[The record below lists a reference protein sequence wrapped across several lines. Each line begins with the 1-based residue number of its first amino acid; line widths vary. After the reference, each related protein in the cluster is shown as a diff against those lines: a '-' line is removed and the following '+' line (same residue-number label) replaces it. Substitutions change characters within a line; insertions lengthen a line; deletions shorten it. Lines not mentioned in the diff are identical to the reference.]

1 MSENTQ
7 DIINEK
13 GAEALST
20 AVENSVNEELRK
32 QMNEEF
38 VDPSG
43 GVHEELET
51 HTSAEYNADNIRVL
65 EGLEAVRIRPGMY
78 IGSTSQRGLHHCIYE
93 IVDNSIDE
101 ALAGYCTDIYV
112 TIHKDNSVTV
122 EDNGR
127 GIPVDIKPDSGKS
140 ALEIVHTVLHA
151 GGKFGDGGYKV
162 SGGLHGVGASVVN
175 ALSEKYVV
183 EVCRQGHVWRQ
194 EYMRG
199 EPLAPVEKGEATDKT
214 GTKTTWWPDPEIF
227 TETTEIDCDV
237 IANRLREMAFL
248 NKGLKIIFS
257 RHDSEEVETFHYEG
271 GIGSYVEFLNK
282 NKTVL
287 HDKPIYIDKV
297 IGDIQ
302 VEVAM
307 QYTDSYQ
314 ESVLSFANN
323 INTHSGGTHLTGF
336 RNSITRVLNDYARKN
351 NILKDSEQ
359 NLSGEDVREGLTAIV
374 SVKIPNPE
382 FEGQTK
388 EKLGSQE
395 AMGAVQ
401 DAVRDKLQ
409 EWLEFNPKL
418 AKMILEKTLQAQRAR
433 EAARKARELTR
444 RKSVLEN
451 STLPGKLADCSNRE
465 PEKCEIFLVEGD
477 SAGGSAKQ
485 GRNRMFQAILPL
497 RGKILNVEKARL
509 DRIYANNEI
518 QSMVQAFGIKISR
531 NAEEVEIDKLRYH
544 KIIIM
549 TDADVDGAHIRTLML
564 TFFFRYARPLIE
576 QGYVYIAQPPLF
588 KVTQGKSSEYLFN
601 EHVLDK
607 MLKERGI
614 KNLSLSDKNKK
625 NVKTGEELLDLIKN
639 MSEFYRSYNNP
650 ILNLYPAVFLRG
662 LVRSDIILEDFDNQS
677 KMNEICDYLNHYLQD
692 HAKNYNIQEA
702 ENYKVEVKYNPENSK
717 YSFILHLNDEEHVVL
732 NQNIIKSSEYKK
744 LKTSYPL
751 IRDFL
756 IEESDG
762 LLLETDTEKYE
773 INSFEKLQKLID
785 ERGSR
790 GLQIQRFKGLGEMM
804 PQQLWETT
812 MDPSTRTLLKVN
824 LEDAMLCDQLFDVLM
839 GDKVEPR
846 RDFIETNAVYATNI
860 DT

>member
-1 MSENTQ
+1 MAESTQQ
-7 DIINEK
+7 DIINDK
-13 GAEALST
+13 GMEALKQ
-20 AVENSVNEELRK
+20 VEQTQINE
-32 QMNEEF
+32 QIEEI
-38 VDPSG
+38 
-43 GVHEELET
+43 ET
-51 HTSAEYNADNIRVL
+51 RTSDKYDASNIRVL
-65 EGLEAVRIRPGMY
+65 EGLEAVRMRPGMY

-101 ALAGYCTDIYV
+101 SLAGFCTDIKV
-112 TIHKDNSVTV
+112 TVNIDNSVTV

-127 GIPVDIKPDSGKS
+127 GIPVDIKPETGKS

-175 ALSEKYVV
+175 ALSEKYMV
-183 EVCRQGHVWRQ
+183 EVSRQGYVWRQ

-199 EPLAPVEKGEATDKT
+199 EPVAPVEKCEPTDKT
-214 GTKTTWWPDPEIF
+214 GTKTTFWPDPEIF
-227 TETTEIDCDV
+227 TETTEIDVDV

-248 NKGLKIIFS
+248 NKGLKIIFVDG
-257 RHDSEEVETFHYEG
+257 HTNKEEVFHYVG

-282 NKTVL
+282 NKNVL
-287 HDKPIYIDKV
+287 HEKPIYIDKV
-297 IGDIQ
+297 VDNMQ

-307 QYTDSYQ
+307 QYTDAYN

-351 NILKDSEQ
+351 NILKDSDQ

-374 SVKIPNPE
+374 SVKLPNPE

-409 EWLEFNPKL
+409 EWLEFNPKI
-418 AKMILEKTLQAQRAR
+418 AKTILEKTLQAQRAR

-444 RKSVLEN
+444 RKTVLEN

-465 PEKCEIFLVEGD
+465 PEKCEIFIVEGD

-509 DRIYANNEI
+509 DKIYGNNEI
-518 QSMVQAFGIKISR
+518 QSMVQAFGINISK
-531 NAEEVEIDKLRYH
+531 NEEEVDLEKLRYH

-549 TDADVDGAHIRTLML
+549 TDADVDGAHIRTLLL
-564 TFFFRYARPLIE
+564 TFFFRYAKPLIDN
-576 QGYVYIAQPPLF
+576 GYVYIAQPPLF
-588 KVTQGKSSEYLFN
+588 KVTQGKVSEYLFN
-601 EHVLDK
+601 EHALDK

-614 KNLSLSDKNKK
+614 KNLSLSDKSKSK
-625 NVKTGEELLDLIKN
+625 IKTGDELLELIKN
-639 MSEFYRSYNNP
+639 MSAFYNSYNNP
-650 ILNLYPAVFLRG
+650 ILNLFPAVMLRG
-662 LVRSDIILEDFDNQS
+662 LVRANIIPEDFDDQAR
-677 KMNEICDYLNHYLQD
+677 MNEIIEYLNHYLQD
-692 HAKNYNIQEA
+692 HAKNYNIKEA
-702 ENYKVEVKYNPENSK
+702 ENYVCSLKYNPENAK
-717 YSFILHLNDEEHVVL
+717 YAIQLNLNEEEHVMI
-732 NQNIIKSSEYKK
+732 NQSIIKSSEYKR
-744 LKTSYPL
+744 LKTAYPL

-756 IEESDG
+756 IEEEQS
-762 LLLETDTEKYE
+762 LILETDTEQYE
-773 INSFEKLQKLID
+773 ITSFEKLQKIID
-785 ERGSR
+785 DRGQK
-790 GLQIQRFKGLGEMM
+790 GLTIQRFKGLGEMM

-812 MDPSTRTLLKVN
+812 MDPATRTLLKVSIG
-824 LEDAMLCDQLFDVLM
+824 DAMLCDQLFDILM

-846 RDFIETNAVYATNI
+846 RDFIEANAVYATNI

>member
-1 MSENTQ
+1 MSENAQ
-7 DIINEK
+7 DIINDK
-13 GAEALST
+13 GMEALQEAAST
-20 AVENSVNEELRK
+20 PVEAI
-32 QMNEEF
+32 
-38 VDPSG
+38 
-43 GVHEELET
+43 ET
-51 HTSAEYNADNIRVL
+51 RTSADYSADNIRVL

-101 ALAGYCTDIYV
+101 SLAGFCTDIHV
-112 TIHKDNSVTV
+112 TIHKDNSITV

-183 EVCRQGHVWRQ
+183 EVSRQGFVWRQ

-199 EPLAPVEKGEATDKT
+199 EPMAPVEKGEATEKT

-257 RHDSEEVETFHYEG
+257 RHDSEETETFHYEG

-282 NKTVL
+282 NKNVL
-287 HDKPIYIDKV
+287 HEKPIYIDKV
-297 IGDIQ
+297 VGDLQ

-307 QYTDSYQ
+307 QYTESYT

-351 NILKDSEQ
+351 NILKDADQ

-409 EWLEFNPKL
+409 EWLEFNPKI
-418 AKMILEKTLQAQRAR
+418 AKTIIEKTLQAQRAR

-444 RKSVLEN
+444 RKTVLEN

-509 DRIYANNEI
+509 DRIYGNNEI

-531 NAEEVEIDKLRYH
+531 NEEEVEIDKLRYH

-576 QGYVYIAQPPLF
+576 NGYVYIAQPPLF
-588 KVTQGKSSEYLFN
+588 KVTQGKTSEYLFN

-614 KNLSLSDKNKK
+614 KNLSLSDIDKK
-625 NVKTGEELLDLIKN
+625 NVKTGDELLDLIKN

-650 ILNLYPAVFLRG
+650 ILNLFPAVFLRG
-662 LVRSDIILEDFDNQS
+662 LVRSDIKLEDFDSQS
-677 KMNEICDYLNHYLQD
+677 RMNEICDYLNHYLVD
-692 HAKNYNIQEA
+692 HSKNYNIAEA
-702 ENYKVEVKYNPENSK
+702 ENYKVEVKYNSENAK
-717 YSFILHLNDEEHVVL
+717 YSFTLHLNEEEHVVL

-744 LKTSYPL
+744 LKNSYPL

-756 IEESDG
+756 IEESKG

-773 INSFEKLQKLID
+773 IDSFEKLQKLID
-785 ERGSR
+785 DRGQK

-812 MDPSTRTLLKVN
+812 MDPATRTLLKVTV
-824 LEDAMLCDQLFDVLM
+824 EDAMLCDQLFDILM

>member
-1 MSENTQ
+1 MSDGIQEVTEQ
-7 DIINEK
+7 
-13 GAEALST
+13 
-20 AVENSVNEELRK
+20 
-32 QMNEEF
+32 
-38 VDPSG
+38 
-43 GVHEELET
+43 
-51 HTSAEYNADNIRVL
+51 TSAAAQAEKVEVVDLPDNDEAIETKTSASYDASNIRVL
-65 EGLEAVRIRPGMY
+65 EGLEAVRMRPGMY

-101 ALAGYCTDIYV
+101 SLAGFCTDIHV
-112 TIHKDNSVTV
+112 TVNKDNSVTV

-127 GIPVDIKPDSGKS
+127 GIPVDIKPETGKS

-175 ALSEKYVV
+175 ALSEKYKV
-183 EVCRQGHVWRQ
+183 EVSRQGYVWRQ

-199 EPLAPVEKGEATDKT
+199 EPLTPVEKGEATDKT
-214 GTKTTWWPDPEIF
+214 GTKTTFWPDPEIF

-237 IANRLREMAFL
+237 IATRLREMAFL
-248 NKGLKIIFS
+248 NKGLKIIFTNA
-257 RHDSEEVETFHYEG
+257 HTDETETFHYVG

-297 IGDIQ
+297 VDNMQ

-307 QYTDSYQ
+307 QYTDAYN

-351 NILKDSEQ
+351 NILKDSDQ

-374 SVKIPNPE
+374 SVKLPNPE

-409 EWLEFNPKL
+409 EWLEFNPKI

-444 RKSVLEN
+444 RKTVLEN

-465 PEKCEIFLVEGD
+465 PEKCEIYIVEGD

-509 DRIYANNEI
+509 DKIYGNNEI
-518 QSMVQAFGIKISR
+518 QSMVQAFGINISK
-531 NAEEVEIDKLRYH
+531 NEEEVDLEKLRYH

-549 TDADVDGAHIRTLML
+549 TDADVDGAHIRTLLL
-564 TFFFRYARPLIE
+564 TFFFRYAKPLIDN
-576 QGYVYIAQPPLF
+576 GYVYIAQPPLY
-588 KVTQGKSSEYLFN
+588 KITTGKTSEYLFN
-601 EHVLDK
+601 EHALDK

-614 KNLSLSDKNKK
+614 KNLSLSDKTKSK
-625 NVKTGEELLDLIKN
+625 VKTGDELLELIKN
-639 MSEFYRSYNNP
+639 MSTFYNSYNNP
-650 ILNLYPAVFLRG
+650 ILNMFPAVVLRG
-662 LVRSDIILEDFDNQS
+662 LVRANIQPEDFDSQD
-677 KMNEICDYLNHYLQD
+677 KMNEITDYLNNYLQD
-692 HAKNYNIQEA
+692 HAKNYNIAEA
-702 ENYKVEVKYNPENSK
+702 ENYKVSVKYNPENSK
-717 YSFILHLNDEEHVVL
+717 YTLQLNLNEEEHVIIT
-732 NQNIIKSSEYKK
+732 QNIIKSSEFKR
-744 LKTSYPL
+744 LRTSYPL
-751 IRDFL
+751 IRDYL
-756 IEESDG
+756 IEEEEK
-762 LLLETDTEKYE
+762 LILETDTEQYD
-773 INSFEKLQKLID
+773 ITSFEKLQKIID
-785 ERGSR
+785 DRGQK
-790 GLQIQRFKGLGEMM
+790 GLTIQRFKGLGEMM

-812 MDPSTRTLLKVN
+812 MDPATRTLLKVN
-824 LEDAMLCDQLFDVLM
+824 IEDAMMCDQ
-839 GDKVEPR
+839 P
-846 RDFIETNAVYATNI
+846 ETEFH
-860 DT
+860 

>member
-1 MSENTQ
+1 MAESTQ
-7 DIINEK
+7 QEIMNDKGMEALKQVEQTQINEQI
-13 GAEALST
+13 
-20 AVENSVNEELRK
+20 EEI
-32 QMNEEF
+32 
-38 VDPSG
+38 
-43 GVHEELET
+43 ET
-51 HTSAEYNADNIRVL
+51 KTSDKYDASNIRVL
-65 EGLEAVRIRPGMY
+65 EGLEAVRMRPGMY

-101 ALAGYCTDIYV
+101 SLAGFCTDIKV
-112 TIHKDNSVTV
+112 TVNIDNSVTV

-127 GIPVDIKPDSGKS
+127 GIPVDIKPETGKS
-140 ALEIVHTVLHA
+140 ALEIVHTILHA

-175 ALSEKYVV
+175 ALSEKYIV
-183 EVCRQGHVWRQ
+183 EVSRQGYVWRQ

-199 EPLAPVEKGEATDKT
+199 EPVAPVEKCEPTDKT
-214 GTKTTWWPDPEIF
+214 GTKTTFWPDPEIF
-227 TETTEIDCDV
+227 TETTEIDRDV

-248 NKGLKIIFS
+248 NKGLKIIFIDG
-257 RHDSEEVETFHYEG
+257 HTNKEEVFHYVG

-282 NKTVL
+282 NKNVL
-287 HDKPIYIDKV
+287 HEKPIYIDKV
-297 IGDIQ
+297 VDNMQ

-307 QYTDSYQ
+307 QYTDAYN

-323 INTHSGGTHLTGF
+323 INTHFGGTHLTGF

-351 NILKDSEQ
+351 NILKDSDQ

-374 SVKIPNPE
+374 SVKLPNPE

-401 DAVRDKLQ
+401 DAVKDKLQ
-409 EWLEFNPKL
+409 EWLEFNPKI
-418 AKMILEKTLQAQRAR
+418 AKIILEKTLQAQRAR

-465 PEKCEIFLVEGD
+465 PEKCEIFIVEGD

-509 DRIYANNEI
+509 DRIYGNNEI
-518 QSMVQAFGIKISR
+518 QSMVQAFGINISK
-531 NAEEVEIDKLRYH
+531 NEEEVNLEKLRYH

-564 TFFFRYARPLIE
+564 TFLFRYARPLIE
-576 QGYVYIAQPPLF
+576 NGFVYIAQPPLF
-588 KVTQGKSSEYLFN
+588 KVTQGKVSEYLFN
-601 EHVLDK
+601 EHALDK

-614 KNLSLSDKNKK
+614 KNLSLSDKTKSK
-625 NVKTGEELLDLIKN
+625 TKTGDELLELIKN
-639 MSEFYRSYNNP
+639 MSAFYNSYNNP
-650 ILNLYPAVFLRG
+650 ILNLYPAVVLRG
-662 LVRSDIILEDFDNQS
+662 LVRSNIEPEDFENQA
-677 KMNEICDYLNHYLQD
+677 KMNEIIEYLNHYLKD
-692 HAKNYNIQEA
+692 HAQNYNIKEA
-702 ENYKVEVKYNPENSK
+702 ENYICSLKYNPENAK
-717 YSFILHLNDEEHVVL
+717 YAIQLNLDEEEHVMITQSIV
-732 NQNIIKSSEYKK
+732 KSSEYKR
-744 LKTSYPL
+744 LKTAYPL
-751 IRDFL
+751 IRDYL
-756 IEESDG
+756 IEEEQS
-762 LLLETDTEKYE
+762 LILETDTEQYE
-773 INSFEKLQKLID
+773 ITSFEKLQKIID
-785 ERGSR
+785 DRGQR
-790 GLQIQRFKGLGEMM
+790 GLTIQRFKGLGEMM

-812 MDPSTRTLLKVN
+812 MDPATRTLLKVN
-824 LEDAMLCDQLFDVLM
+824 IEDAMLCDQLFDVLM

-846 RDFIETNAVYATNI
+846 RDFIEANAVYATNI